1 MCTPPST
8 PNVTESNSYYRTN
21 IVSTNIVS
29 TNIVA
34 KGIVVT
40 NIVAAAKGAGE
51 TDIEQQENRRPTAL
65 TH

>member
-1 MCTPPST
+1 M
-8 PNVTESNSYYRTN
+8 N
-21 IVSTNIVS
+21 IVSMNIVS
-29 TNIVA
+29 MNIVA